1 MMLLNN
7 HGFRMEPKISVAG
20 WDSVI
25 LQNDWLRDFWNEGL
39 QKKMFY
45 WKILASPF
53 SEPPL
58 FFHLPAGLCRKDW
71 VLCKGMVW
79 RDLPLVAATVVSL
92 MGRSGTTAFATQSFC
107 ALWHSYR
114 LKMINIWP
122 HSTTVSFR
130 SILSEISYLRPF
142 DVQLWHGELV
152 LPRGIRLA
160 GYDDMDR
167 VLLHQGKPLSSADFF
182 CSIDIIATRIPV
194 ILPLNIIR
202 FLFLYIIIIHN
213 PIIPVIL
220 PFNIIKAPFFICFS
234 MIWGDDDWWC
244 PVLCDEATAKTCGTG
259 DFAECVALTEA
270 RLPRGLIG
278 VDWVTMGW
286 TDFVAWDDGIEPG
299 EFQKFQKSESAKLR
313 TNAQRFAP
321 PNSRLAGFPTTT
333 PKAPEKRKNPTA
345 LEISIGW
352 SWLRI

>member
-1 MMLLNN
+1 MIDWEISETRDSKNN
-7 HGFRMEPKISVAG
+7 CFTERFWRPHFRNPLYFFIFLQDSAG
-20 WDSVI
+20 KTECYAKEWYGETCRWS
-25 LQNDWLRDFWNEGL
+25 LQQSFRWWVEVGQQLSQHKVF
-39 QKKMFY
+39 
-45 WKILASPF
+45 
-53 SEPPL
+53 
-58 FFHLPAGLCRKDW
+58 
-71 VLCKGMVW
+71 VLCGIATGWRWSIYDLIAPQFHSDPFFQKYRIWGPLTCNYDTENWCYRVGFDSQGMMTW
-79 RDLPLVAATVVSL
+79 TEYCYTRESRFP
-92 MGRSGTTAFATQSFC
+92 QPSF
-107 ALWHSYR
+107 
-114 LKMINIWP
+114 
-122 HSTTVSFR
+122 
-130 SILSEISYLRPF
+130 
-142 DVQLWHGELV
+142 
-152 LPRGIRLA
+152 
-160 GYDDMDR
+160 
-167 VLLHQGKPLSSADFF
+167 FF

-202 FLFLYIIIIHN
+202 FLFLYIIIIYN

-333 PKAPEKRKNPTA
+333 PKAPEKRKIPTA